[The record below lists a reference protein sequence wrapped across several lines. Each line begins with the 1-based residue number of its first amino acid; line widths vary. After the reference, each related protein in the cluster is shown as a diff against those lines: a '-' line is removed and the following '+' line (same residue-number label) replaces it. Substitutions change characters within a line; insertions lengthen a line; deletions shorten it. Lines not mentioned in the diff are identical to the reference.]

1 MTITS
6 EYYTLLLPL
15 ALILLL
21 SKIMTKV
28 CEKLNL
34 PSVVGMLFAG
44 LTIGAL
50 QYIPGQTVFSDTTL
64 AGLAFLAKIGVV
76 LIMFSAGMETDIKQI
91 KAVGIQ
97 SVIITLFGVFVPM
110 GLGFVVACLFNGGF
124 SAPHDVLL
132 SNLFYGVI
140 LTATS
145 VSVTVATLK
154 ELGKLSGKVGT
165 TIVSAAILDDIIGI
179 VVLSFVIGMK
189 DTGTGGSS
197 PWRVLL
203 MTVLFFIFV
212 AVIGFLA
219 NRLFAALE
227 RKFPHHRL
235 LPIFSFA
242 FCFII
247 SYLSE
252 SVFGVADITGA
263 YFAGLFLSK
272 NPEVSYIDRKSD
284 IMSYM
289 IFTPVFFCNIG
300 ITTKFT
306 GIGKDMLAFGICF
319 ILAGIL
325 GKVLGCGG
333 SALLCKYKWK
343 DAFRVG
349 IGMMVRAE
357 VALVS
362 AQKGVENGIIH
373 SSIMPFIVLM
383 IIVTSFLTPVI
394 LKSSYGK
401 EKAAGTGAPG
411 ERS

>member
-6 EYYTLLLPL
+6 AYYTLLLPL
-15 ALILLL
+15 ALILLS
-21 SKIMTKV
+21 SKIMIKI
-28 CEKLNL
+28 CGRLNL
-34 PSVVGMLFAG
+34 PGVVGMLFAG
-44 LTIGAL
+44 LAIGAL
-50 QYIPGQTVFSDTTL
+50 QYIPGQNIFNNTTL

-91 KAVGIQ
+91 RAVGVQ
-97 SVIITLFGVFVPM
+97 SIVITLFGVLVPM
-110 GLGFVVACLFNGGF
+110 GFGFVVACLFNGGF
-124 SAPHDVLL
+124 AASRDVLL

-189 DTGTGGSS
+189 GTEKGASS
-197 PWRVLL
+197 SWHVLL
-203 MTVLFFIFV
+203 MTVLFFVFV
-212 AVIGFLA
+212 AAVGFLA
-219 NRLFAALE
+219 NKLFAVLE

-235 LPIFSFA
+235 LPIFSLA

-247 SYLSE
+247 AYLSE

-289 IFTPVFFCNIG
+289 IFTPVFFCNIDSLKTQNSRG
-300 ITTKFT
+300 V
-306 GIGKDMLAFGICF
+306 ARS
-319 ILAGIL
+319 
-325 GKVLGCGG
+325 
-333 SALLCKYKWK
+333 SA
-343 DAFRVG
+343 
-349 IGMMVRAE
+349 
-357 VALVS
+357 
-362 AQKGVENGIIH
+362 
-373 SSIMPFIVLM
+373 
-383 IIVTSFLTPVI
+383 
-394 LKSSYGK
+394 
-401 EKAAGTGAPG
+401 
-411 ERS
+411 RS